1 MRIVRTLPL
10 LAFAAALVTVFP
22 VQDAHAQRRPAVRR
36 AVAPR
41 PGGVVVGAYYRPLFL
56 SPFYDPFWDPWW
68 YPYPFGW
75 YPPFAYGAVAE
86 DAASLRLQVS
96 PRETEVYID
105 GYYAGTVDDFDGMFQ
120 HLNLQR
126 GEHDVT
132 LYLEGHRTVRQ
143 KIFLQDGGT
152 FRIRHT
158 MEALAAGETGEPRP
172 VAVPRPDAAARG
184 AAVSAAPESS
194 IRGDANFG
202 AIAIRVQPADA
213 EILIDGER
221 WQGPQTDES
230 LVIQVAPGA
239 HRVEARK
246 DGYRSYMAEVDVTA
260 AQTSPINISL
270 PRQ

>member
-10 LAFAAALVTVFP
+10 LALAAALVTVFP

-41 PGGVVVGAYYRPLFL
+41 AGGVVVGAYYRPLFL
-56 SPFYDPFWDPWW
+56 SPFYDPFYDPWW

-96 PRETEVYID
+96 PPETEVYVD

-120 HLNLQR
+120 HLNLER

-158 MEALAAGETGEPRP
+158 MEMLGAGETGEPRP
-172 VAVPRPDAAARG
+172 VAVPRPDAARPG
-184 AAVSAAPESS
+184 TAAPAAPESS

-246 DGYRSYMAEVDVTA
+246 DGYRSYMAEMNVTA